1 MEPQLESRDRRSG
14 VVTTFVLALGVI
26 VVVGMAFGWGKS
38 KKDEPV
44 TDDTTAARMAMV
56 KYQIE
61 GRGVSNAP
69 VLDAMRKVPRHRFVP
84 PGARG
89 SAYGDYP
96 LPIGKGQTISQPYI
110 VALMTSV
117 VEPRP
122 GMKVLEIGTGSGYQ
136 AAVLAECVD
145 QVYTIEIVPELGRQA
160 ASLLEELGYDN
171 VHVRVGDG
179 FDGWPGEAPFD
190 AVVVTAAPDE
200 IPQPL
205 LDQLAVGGR
214 LVIPVGVYAQELVL
228 VTRTEDGFDRKKV
241 TDVRFV
247 PMTGKA
253 KDD

>member
-1 MEPQLESRDRRSG
+1 MESRPGSEDRRSNL
-14 VVTTFVLALGVI
+14 VTTLVLALGVT
-26 VVVGMAFGWGKS
+26 VAVGMAFSWGKS

-44 TDDTTAARMAMV
+44 ADETTAARMSMV

-61 GRGVSNAP
+61 RRGISDP
-69 VLDAMRKVPRHRFVP
+69 SVLEAMRKVPRHLFVP
-84 PGARG
+84 PEARG

-96 LPIGKGQTISQPYI
+96 LPIGQGQTISQPNI

-117 VEPRP
+117 IEPRQ

-145 QVYTIEIVPELGRQA
+145 RVYTIEIVPELGQQA
-160 ASLLEELGYDN
+160 ASLLERLGYDT

-179 FDGWPGEAPFD
+179 FDGWPDEAPFD

-228 VTRTEDGFDRKKV
+228 VTRTERGYDRKKV

-253 KDD
+253 IED